1 MVSKEELEELD
12 EVAEQG
18 ETKPIV
24 PSQHLSVY
32 QASTQLSLW
41 GYPALSNTLLGP
53 ANAYNQYGPGRY
65 R

>member
-32 QASTQLSLW
+32 QASTKLS
-41 GYPALSNTLLGP
+41 GVTPLSVNTLLGP